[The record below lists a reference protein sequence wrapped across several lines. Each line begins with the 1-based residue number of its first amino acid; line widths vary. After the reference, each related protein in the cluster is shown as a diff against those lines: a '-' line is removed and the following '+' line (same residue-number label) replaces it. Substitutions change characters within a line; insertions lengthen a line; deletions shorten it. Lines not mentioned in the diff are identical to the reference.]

1 MGSESVKTAGDSG
14 QACDL
19 TDVSVEELRGSS
31 SRDCLRRGKRAT
43 SRGCFSLQ
51 NYKSSETPRT
61 VSF

>member
-31 SRDCLRRGKRAT
+31 SQGLLEAR
-43 SRGCFSLQ
+43 
-51 NYKSSETPRT
+51 
-61 VSF
+61 